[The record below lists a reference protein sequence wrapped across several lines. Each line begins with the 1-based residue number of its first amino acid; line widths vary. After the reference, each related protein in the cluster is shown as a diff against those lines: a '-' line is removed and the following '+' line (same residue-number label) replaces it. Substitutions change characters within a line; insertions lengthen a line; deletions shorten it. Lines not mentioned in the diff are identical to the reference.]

1 MIKSFCKNLMK
12 LDSWDLSNLR
22 KISRGIFQKNDP
34 WWMMKEEQ
42 DTLVKYNWK
51 LAKYDLRIMHLY
63 NNFMFALGIKFLL
76 ILYFSTHLF
85 LLIAFIYTE
94 LNIK

>member
-1 MIKSFCKNLMK
+1 MKSFCENLMK
-12 LDSWDLSNLR
+12 LNSWDLSNLR

-42 DTLVKYNWK
+42 DALVKYNWK

-63 NNFMFALGIKFLL
+63 NNFMFLL
-76 ILYFSTHLF
+76 ILYCTHLF